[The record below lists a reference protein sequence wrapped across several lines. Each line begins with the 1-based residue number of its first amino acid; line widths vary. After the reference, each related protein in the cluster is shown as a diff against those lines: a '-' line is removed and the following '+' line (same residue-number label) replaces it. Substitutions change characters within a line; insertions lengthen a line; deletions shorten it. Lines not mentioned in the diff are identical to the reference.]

1 MKIWFDNGFSL
12 IKNTILIAIAVWFV
26 ITPIFENITI
36 DSMLARF
43 AVSLACI
50 GNLFSKHQKFEILF
64 FYHCIYIDSYR
75 YFYLYTKMN

>member
-1 MKIWFDNGFSL
+1 MKIWFDNGSSL
-12 IKNTILIAIAVWFV
+12 IKNTILIAIAAWFV

-50 GNLFSKHQKFEILF
+50 GSLFSKHQKIEILF
-64 FYHCIYIDSYR
+64 FIIAFILIVIATFICIR
-75 YFYLYTKMN
+75 K

>member
-1 MKIWFDNGFSL
+1 MKTWFNNSFSL
-12 IKNTILIAIAVWFV
+12 IKNTILIAIAAWFV

-50 GNLFSKHQKFEILF
+50 GTLFSKHQKIEILF
-64 FYHCIYIDSYR
+64 FIIAFILIAIATFIYIR
-75 YFYLYTKMN
+75 K

>member
-1 MKIWFDNGFSL
+1 MKTWFNNGFSL
-12 IKNTILIAIAVWFV
+12 IKNTILIAIAAWFV

-50 GNLFSKHQKFEILF
+50 GNLFSKHQKIEILF
-64 FYHCIYIDSYR
+64 FIIAFILIAIATFIYIR
-75 YFYLYTKMN
+75 K